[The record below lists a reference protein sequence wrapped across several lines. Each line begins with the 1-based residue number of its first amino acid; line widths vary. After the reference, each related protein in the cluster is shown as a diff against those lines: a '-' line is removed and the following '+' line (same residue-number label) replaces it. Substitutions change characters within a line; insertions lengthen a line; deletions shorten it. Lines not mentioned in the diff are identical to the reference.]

1 MTSIDEASGSFGGNA
16 EQARELA
23 ASITASKDLLDSL
36 IGSLSALGMEAKAS
50 QAQATSDS
58 AEQVTAQVNGIADTL
73 DSLRAQ
79 TEALKGLLAVHGG
92 GAAEAGNAT
101 STAGPSPQ
109 SPPTRTSI
117 TKPAHPPDPSRR
129 PSGPATTLD
138 GDKTRS
144 LERENESAIVLARA
158 GYDVEQNPS
167 SSSTKR
173 PDYRIQGE
181 VWDCY
186 APQGSNT
193 KNIRAG
199 MRKKVRKEQAA
210 RIILNLDDCGAS
222 PAEIRAYLE
231 RDPIRG
237 LEEIKIIH
245 NGEVKQFYPWHSEG
259 ARDGD

>member
-1 MTSIDEASGSFGGNA
+1 VSSIDEASGSLSGNA

-23 ASITASKDLLDSL
+23 ASIAASKDLLDSL

-50 QAQATSDS
+50 QAQATSES
-58 AEQVTAQVNGIADTL
+58 AEQVTAQVNGIAETL

-79 TEALKGLLAVHGG
+79 TEALKGLLTAHAG
-92 GAAEAGNAT
+92 GAGEAGNLP
-101 STAGPSPQ
+101 STAGPSPR
-109 SPPTRTSI
+109 SPAARMSI
-117 TKPAHPPDPSRR
+117 TKPAHTPDPSRR
-129 PSGPATTLD
+129 PRGPATALD
-138 GDKTRS
+138 GEKTRS

-158 GYDVEQNPS
+158 GYDVEQNPP

-186 APQGSNT
+186 APQGSNVKT
-193 KNIRAG
+193 IRAG
-199 MRKKVRKEQAA
+199 MRKKVRGEQAA

-222 PAEIRAYLE
+222 PAEIRACLQ

-237 LEEIKIIH
+237 LEEIKIIE